1 MRIAETKK
9 QALLYYEEEIE
20 FSYDRNVLNTLYIFL
35 VDIGAKRT
43 IPIDLTEKRA
53 YLIRLHESMTT
64 KNPMFNPNIPFAD
77 IYPKFFMDVLYEKT
91 SRSGNN
97 ISALSVCFNN
107 WYKENAKNYLP
118 TNQPEVVKKY
128 SSGTIED
135 LSDQELSNI
144 YSTIML
150 LNSNGLK
157 SLFDSQKA
165 DSYFKR
171 IKEEYDKRFP

>member
-1 MRIAETKK
+1 MRVAETKK
-9 QALLYYEEEIE
+9 QALMYYEEDIA
-20 FSYDRNVLNTLYIFL
+20 FQYDRNVLNTLYIFL
-35 VDIGAKRT
+35 IDIGAKRT
-43 IPIDLTEKRA
+43 IPIDLNEKRT

-64 KNPMFNPNIPFAD
+64 KNPMFNPDIPFSE
-77 IYPKFFMDVLYEKT
+77 IYPQFFTDVLYEKT

-107 WYKENAKNYLP
+107 WYKENAKEYLP
-118 TNQPEVVKKY
+118 KNEPQIVKDSTN
-128 SSGTIED
+128 GTVED
-135 LSDQELSNI
+135 LSDQELTNI

-171 IKEEYDKRFP
+171 VKEEYEKRFP

>member
-64 KNPMFNPNIPFAD
+64 KNPMFNPNIFFSD

-107 WYKENAKNYLP
+107 WYKENAKDFLP
-118 TNQPEVVKKY
+118 TNQPQVVKKD
-128 SSGTIED
+128 SVGTVED
-135 LSDQELSNI
+135 LSDQELTNI

-171 IKEEYDKRFP
+171 IKEEYERRF